1 MNDNIKAVKSA
12 IMTYCKLVRK
22 RHKVTQKRLTEI
34 TGVSDSAFS
43 LFENGRFSFD
53 IAWLYYAHIMDE
65 RERLNFKMRIDELKN
80 KYLEV

>member
-1 MNDNIKAVKSA
+1 MNSDIKAVKNE
-12 IMTYCKLVRK
+12 IMTFCKCVRK
-22 RHKVTQKRLTEI
+22 RHKVTQKHLAEI

-53 IAWLYYAHIMDE
+53 IAWLYYAYIMGESE
-65 RERLNFKMRIDELKN
+65 RFNFKTLIDGLKN